1 MWMTTYISKVDI
13 FSISMLQSDDL
24 ISDKMSGRGE
34 IIKFAFLLLYQ
45 WDRKAHYSVESSQI
59 EFLNFVLINF
69 KFIFQVTI

>member
-1 MWMTTYISKVDI
+1 MTTYISKVGI

-34 IIKFAFLLLYQ
+34 IIKFVFLLLYQ
-45 WDRKAHYSVESSQI
+45 RDRQAHYSVESSQI
-59 EFLNFVLINF
+59 EFLNFVFLNF